1 MVKNQQDLPIT
12 FHIKR
17 YRLFLELP
25 KKLLKITMF
34 RYFVIAPIGAS
45 IDVLIFMLLLEH
57 NNYPWLEASVIS
69 SILSTL
75 VGYFLSIIFVFQSG
89 SKYKMHQELFGVLV
103 ISFFA
108 FILHQALMY
117 LFIEVLK
124 VNFLFS
130 KIISIGII
138 FLFNYFSRSKF
149 IFSSFKN

>member
-1 MVKNQQDLPIT
+1 
-12 FHIKR
+12 
-17 YRLFLELP
+17 
-25 KKLLKITMF
+25 
-34 RYFVIAPIGAS
+34 
-45 IDVLIFMLLLEH
+45 MLLL
-57 NNYPWLEASVIS
+57 NYCNYQWLEASVIS

-89 SKYKMHQELFGVLV
+89 SRYKIHQEIFGVLV

-117 LFIEVLK
+117 FFIEVLK
-124 VNFLFS
+124 VNFIFS